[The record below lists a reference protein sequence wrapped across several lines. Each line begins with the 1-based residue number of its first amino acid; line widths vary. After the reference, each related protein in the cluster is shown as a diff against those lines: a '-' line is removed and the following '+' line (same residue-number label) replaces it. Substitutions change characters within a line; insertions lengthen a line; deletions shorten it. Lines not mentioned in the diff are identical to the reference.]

1 VELRIREERAV
12 LKGHGEAYTREIDP
26 HSLALGPELADAL
39 HEWARVAAA
48 VRRAADT
55 GERGEA
61 AAVVARRGRQLAA
74 RVATVMGTQVH
85 YVDPVT
91 DTVSVVPP
99 SPARHQAVP
108 SLMRRVF
115 GVAEVG
121 NEPTP
126 WGTGLVVAGFVAVVV
141 AIAMLALA
149 AALAAETTG
158 WLVLVA
164 SVVVTAGLAPS
175 LWLARR
181 LPIVRWVA
189 LGVAAGCVLAWFGI
203 LPIAL

>member
-26 HSLALGPELADAL
+26 HSLALGVELADAL

-48 VRRAADT
+48 VRRSAAN
-55 GERGEA
+55 GEPGEA
-61 AAVVARRGRQLAA
+61 AAMVTRRGRQLAA
-74 RVATVMGTQVH
+74 RVATVMGTPVH

-99 SPARHQAVP
+99 LPAAPPAAP

-115 GVAEVG
+115 GAAEVG

-126 WGTGLVVAGFVAVVV
+126 WATGLIVAGFVAVVV
-141 AIAMLALA
+141 VTAMLALA
-149 AALAAETTG
+149 VTLAAETAG
-158 WLVLVA
+158 WLALVGA
-164 SVVVTAGLAPS
+164 VVVTAGLAPS

-181 LPIVRWVA
+181 LPIVRWIA
-189 LGVAAGCVLAWFGI
+189 LGAAAGCVLAWFGV
-203 LPIAL
+203 LPIAF